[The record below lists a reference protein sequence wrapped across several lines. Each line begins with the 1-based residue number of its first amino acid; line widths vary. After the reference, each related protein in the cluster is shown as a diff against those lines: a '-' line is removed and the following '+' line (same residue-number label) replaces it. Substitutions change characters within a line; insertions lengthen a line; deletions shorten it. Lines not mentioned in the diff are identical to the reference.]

1 MEAQWIVEG
10 KPQYD
15 MFVWDVARVG
25 DWADFDY
32 TKARVKDQFVK
43 WFAIHFP
50 NEERPAGH

>member
-1 MEAQWIVEG
+1 LEAQWIVEG